1 MDAARDP
8 ADSLGLDAD
17 VVAVGRREI
26 ERIKA
31 ELGRRSA
38 RARPVHGEPTVV
50 PARSLPPADGMSAD
64 RMAAEMAAAAERDHL
79 VERVRALEAEVARLR
94 DAMATILET
103 AARGVRPPEHR

>member
-1 MDAARDP
+1 MDADRDP
-8 ADSLGLDAD
+8 ADSLGLDPE

-31 ELGRRSA
+31 ELGRRSQ
-38 RARPVHGEPTVV
+38 RSRPAHGEPTVV
-50 PARSLPPADGMSAD
+50 PAGSRPPVDHMSAD

-103 AARGVRPPEHR
+103 AASGVRPPQHR